1 MRYKPGYK
9 AEKRK
14 ELLGVAGKVMKEH
27 GYSATGIDGLMQD
40 AGVTSGTFYSHF
52 PSKAELLKALIVSE
66 LEASNARWEDIAE
79 DSPAAWLCQQ
89 ARRYLSMGHVTHP
102 EAGCLLPALA
112 SEISRADEE
121 TRTLLAST
129 LSAWQESVAAR
140 IGDKERAWAFIA
152 QLVGG
157 VLLARA
163 VADENLQRAILSGSR
178 ALLEESVSS
187 LEKGSSNS

>member
-14 ELLGVAGKVMKEH
+14 ELLGVAGQVMKES
-27 GYSATGIDGLMQD
+27 GFSATGIDGLMQD

-66 LEASNARWEDIAE
+66 LEASTERWEDIAE
-79 DSPAAWLCQQ
+79 DTPAAWLRQQ
-89 ARRYLSMGHVTHP
+89 ARRYLSMGHVAHP

-112 SEISRADEE
+112 AEIGRADDE
-121 TRTLLAST
+121 TRKLLEST
-129 LSAWQESVAAR
+129 LGNWQENIAAR
-140 IGDKERAWAFIA
+140 LGDKERAWAFIA

-163 VADENLQRAILSGSR
+163 VADETLQRTILTASR
-178 ALLEESVSS
+178 ALLEESISS
-187 LEKGSSNS
+187 LEKGSSAS

>member
-14 ELLGVAGKVMKEH
+14 ELLSVAGKAIKEH
-27 GYSATGIDGLMQD
+27 GFSATGIDGLMQD

-79 DSPAAWLCQQ
+79 DNPAAWLRQQ
-89 ARRYLSMGHVTHP
+89 VQRYLSMGHVAHP

-112 SEISRADEE
+112 SEIGRADEE
-121 TRTLLAST
+121 TRKLLE
-129 LSAWQESVAAR
+129 SALGQWQEGVATR
-140 IGDKERAWAFIA
+140 LGDKQRAWAFIA

-163 VADENLQRAILSGSR
+163 VADETLQRTILTGSR
-178 ALLEESVSS
+178 ALLEDSISS
-187 LEKGSSNS
+187 LEKGSSPS